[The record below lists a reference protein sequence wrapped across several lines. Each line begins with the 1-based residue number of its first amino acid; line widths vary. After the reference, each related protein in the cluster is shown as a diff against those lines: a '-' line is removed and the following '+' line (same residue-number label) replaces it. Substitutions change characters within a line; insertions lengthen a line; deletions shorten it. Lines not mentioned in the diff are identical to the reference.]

1 MVSPNQDCAS
11 TVKTTIGGFQGQG
24 KGLLIMPM
32 PLDLSLLANATARLA
47 EGLEQYR
54 RDPSQTLLCD
64 GLIQR
69 FEFTYEVAHKT
80 LKRALEAAS
89 ASPEQYDKMPFADLI
104 RSGNEQD
111 LLLSEWPVWKSYRDL
126 RAKTSHTY
134 KEEAALEVL
143 AAIDDFVREVIH
155 LRDRLKTRFP

>member
-1 MVSPNQDCAS
+1 MAFELD
-11 TVKTTIGGFQGQG
+11 
-24 KGLLIMPM
+24 
-32 PLDLSLLANATARLA
+32 PLTNALARLQ
-47 EGLEQYR
+47 EGLEAYR
-54 RDPSQTLLCD
+54 QDPSNTLVRD
-64 GLIQR
+64 GVIQR
-69 FEFTYEVAHKT
+69 FEFTYELAHKA
-80 LKRALEAAS
+80 LKRGLEAAS

-143 AAIDDFVREVIH
+143 AAIDDFVQEVIH
-155 LRDRLKTRFP
+155 LRDRLKIRFP